1 MHAASP
7 LMYRNVRTFI
17 DLYWMDASAG
27 DDPETWALKAELW
40 SPEST
45 RIRYVNVTDPP
56 PRVIKLIETW
66 ELESADPTRHGMAW

>member
-1 MHAASP
+1 MHAALP
-7 LMYRNVRTFI
+7 LMCRNVRTFI

-27 DDPETWALKAELW
+27 DDPTTWALKPELW

-45 RIRYVNVTDPP
+45 RVRYVNVTDPAP
-56 PRVIKLIETW
+56 AIIKLIETW

>member
-45 RIRYVNVTDPP
+45 RIRYVNVTEPAP
-56 PRVIKLIETW
+56 AIIKLIETW